1 MLFRSIEKEDLEQ
14 LRTWRNDPRIY
25 QWCRQVGTISKAQ
38 QLNWFEKQAVD
49 PSIIMYA
56 IEEYIIPPV
65 GGAKDQIVGVAGL
78 TSIDHLNSRAEF
90 SLYIGPEF
98 QKSGLGGEALAE
110 LLEIGFNDLNLNRI
124 WGETFDK
131 NPAIKLFEKIGMQ
144 KEGTR
149 KDFYFKGGV
158 YIDAHLY
165 SINKAE
171 YRA

>member
-1 MLFRSIEKEDLEQ
+1 MLFRSIEKEDLET
-14 LRTWRNDPRIY
+14 LRYWRNDPRIHR
-25 QWCRQVGTISKAQ
+25 WCRQTGLISKAQ
-38 QLNWFEKQAVD
+38 QLSWFERQAND
-49 PSIIMYA
+49 SSISMYA
-56 IEEYIIPPV
+56 ILNT
-65 GGAKDQIVGVAGL
+65 GQDLQTNQLLGVAGL